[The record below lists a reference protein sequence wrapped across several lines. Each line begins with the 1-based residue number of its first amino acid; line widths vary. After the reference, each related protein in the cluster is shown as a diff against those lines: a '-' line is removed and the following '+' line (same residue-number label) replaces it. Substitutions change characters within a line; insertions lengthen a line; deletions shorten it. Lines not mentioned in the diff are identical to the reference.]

1 MHVVH
6 ASLMSLWLSFTES
19 IIPVSKEVI
28 TNSTVAQLARQTVWK
43 QEQNYKKKKT
53 HQIRHAQFIFFFLNS
68 KLTALLEMFSFIIFL
83 LFESCPLS
91 KENVKLYINVKL
103 SKLMSSKWVRST
115 KGRSLKENTKDTF
128 TPRGQVCTL
137 LWNNY

>member
-43 QEQNYKKKKT
+43 QEQNYKKKN